1 MGLIIHPSTH
11 YDTMT
16 TNPYV
21 IVCTTLML
29 LWSPGIESKKLM
41 FYYPMMSKS
50 VLMTFV
56 PLAKEMRNRGHEV
69 TIVSP
74 YVLGL
79 SNISE
84 ISCDKDELFPKVS
97 EKASKTI
104 LKGESIFQVYKIMM
118 PVLETIIKESLT
130 NDKMS
135 QLLMDPTSEF
145 DAVISDTSYINI
157 AGVYLAHHFNASLVL
172 YFTKMMSLPDMDDA
186 MLQPHNPSYM
196 PLPTL
201 QYGTNLNFSE
211 RVINV
216 LFHWLYYLLN
226 NWMGIHMI
234 EDILDEV
241 LPNKN
246 PQNRPRIT
254 ELIKSPSLSLSLGH
268 TLILDGNRP
277 TVPNFVQIGMLNCHP
292 LDYTQ
297 TMESKWRNIMDNA
310 KNGVIFISFGTFL
323 KSSEMLIEDRDIFIN
338 VISGLKETVIW
349 KWDSEYLEEAPSNL
363 HVSKWLPQKEILSHP
378 NLRLFITHGGQ
389 ASYQEILCFQ
399 KPALFMPIRSDQ
411 FTNSNDGFRKG
422 IGLVLPYKELSQESF
437 SSALKTML
445 SDSIYKR
452 NVEYWGSLI
461 MDEKEHP
468 MERAIWWLEYV
479 MRHKPNKHLESPAS
493 HLNYFQI
500 RLMDVY
506 GFLGLCLSIGIYVS
520 YKILRVCCG
529 FILYCSRKLRM
540 RDSSKRKV
548 D

>member
-1 MGLIIHPSTH
+1 
-11 YDTMT
+11 
-16 TNPYV
+16 
-21 IVCTTLML
+21 
-29 LWSPGIESKKLM
+29 
-41 FYYPMMSKS
+41 
-50 VLMTFV
+50 
-56 PLAKEMRNRGHEV
+56 
-69 TIVSP
+69 
-74 YVLGL
+74 
-79 SNISE
+79 
-84 ISCDKDELFPKVS
+84 
-97 EKASKTI
+97 
-104 LKGESIFQVYKIMM
+104 
-118 PVLETIIKESLT
+118 
-130 NDKMS
+130 
-135 QLLMDPTSEF
+135 
-145 DAVISDTSYINI
+145 
-157 AGVYLAHHFNASLVL
+157 
-172 YFTKMMSLPDMDDA
+172 
-186 MLQPHNPSYM
+186 M

-323 KSSEMLIEDRDIFIN
+323 KSSEADANR
-338 VISGLKETVIW
+338 G
-349 KWDSEYLEEAPSNL
+349 
-363 HVSKWLPQKEILSHP
+363 SKFLSHP

-506 GFLGLCLSIGIYVS
+506 GFLGLCLCIGIYVS

-529 FILYCSRKLRM
+529 FILYCSQKSRIHYLTLKNYC
-540 RDSSKRKV
+540 KPTTFYKV
-548 D
+548 